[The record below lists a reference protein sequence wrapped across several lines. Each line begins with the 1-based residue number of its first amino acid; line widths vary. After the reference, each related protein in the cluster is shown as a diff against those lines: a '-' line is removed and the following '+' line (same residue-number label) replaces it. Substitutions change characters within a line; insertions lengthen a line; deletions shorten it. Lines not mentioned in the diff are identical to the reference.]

1 MSVDAQIAILGCYL
15 APHAHILLL
24 NLPQE
29 YDRPNSAYMLFYERL
44 GGTPP
49 LAEEAPAQQPPAAAD
64 AGAPRPGTPSATTD
78 TDMAVSPAV
87 GVQPAAEA
95 SSAAAAPPADAAGGS
110 PQPMAADGGVAA
122 AQVQPD
128 AAAAADPAPAAD
140 AGGASQ
146 RPYNMPASVF
156 QSVMKDNLQV
166 LQEKHTLTKPYFR

>member
-1 MSVDAQIAILGCYL
+1 
-15 APHAHILLL
+15 
-24 NLPQE
+24 
-29 YDRPNSAYMLFYERL
+29 MLFYERL

-49 LAEEAPAQQPPAAAD
+49 LAEDAPAQQLPAATEAS
-64 AGAPRPGTPSATTD
+64 APRPQTPSATAD

-95 SSAAAAPPADAAGGS
+95 SSGAAAPPADAAGGS
-110 PQPMAADGGVAA
+110 PQPMAADACLPATTAA
-122 AQVQPD
+122 G
-128 AAAAADPAPAAD
+128 PAPAAD
-140 AGGASQ
+140 AGSSQ

>member
-1 MSVDAQIAILGCYL
+1 
-15 APHAHILLL
+15 
-24 NLPQE
+24 
-29 YDRPNSAYMLFYERL
+29 MLFYERL

-49 LAEEAPAQQPPAAAD
+49 LAEEAAAQQLPAATEAT
-64 AGAPRPGTPSATTD
+64 ASRPQTPSEATD

-110 PQPMAADGGVAA
+110 PQPMAADGGLATAGGSAA
-122 AQVQPD
+122 GGQPQT
-128 AAAAADPAPAAD
+128 AAAAAAGPAPATD
-140 AGGASQ
+140 AGGPGQ

-166 LQEKHTLTKPYFR
+166 LQEKHTLTKPYFRWALTYAETAVFVFGNES